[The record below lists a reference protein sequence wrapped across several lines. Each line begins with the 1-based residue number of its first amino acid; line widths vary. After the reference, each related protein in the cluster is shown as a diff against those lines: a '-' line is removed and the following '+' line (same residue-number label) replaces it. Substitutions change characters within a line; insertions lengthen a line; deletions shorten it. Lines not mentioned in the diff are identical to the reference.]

1 MKITV
6 IQKDKGKKEI
16 DITEKLKEIKSSKD
30 LEWPE
35 AIKWAVLQIFN
46 MIYQNFLS

>member
-6 IQKDKGKKEI
+6 IQKDKEKKEI

-30 LEWPE
+30 LE
-35 AIKWAVLQIFN
+35 
-46 MIYQNFLS
+46 